1 MTKFATALFALVLG
15 AAVVCW
21 RAGVEISPVGGRGE
35 GSVELRRR
43 GACEAALL
51 ASCADRIESG
61 EIKNT
66 VDLKHYFAHAR
77 DAADADA
84 FGPQE
89 SRLARVTGANW
100 DSHKLSAELRRMA
113 QEFE

>member
-1 MTKFATALFALVLG
+1 MSKFATAVFAVALCS
-15 AAVVCW
+15 AVVLW
-21 RAGVEISPVGGRGE
+21 RAGAEMVTIGGRGA
-35 GSVELRRR
+35 GAAELRRR
-43 GACEAALL
+43 GECEAVLL
-51 ASCADRIESG
+51 SSCADRIASG

-66 VDLKHYFAHAR
+66 SDLKNYFAHAR

-89 SRLARVTGANW
+89 KRLAHVTGANW